1 MSSSASSS
9 GECVVCGTKTE
20 KKCSECAK
28 FGTDWMFFCS
38 REHQKLVWFMHKRVC
53 GEYSNPFRWP
63 PLSQA
68 EVERFVEL
76 SEIPTLRFGT
86 WMGKWAGTRYGSV
99 ESGRKAFRAS
109 LNDASESKT
118 MKVDHTLVVY
128 HRKWAFLFECLIRI
142 TQRHLVDSVALDIT
156 AHNPFNYLIYSQT
169 SCFQLRHT
177 DNPSL
182 PFFSELNHK
191 YLIHHAILAKHLK
204 NGKTLS
210 IHVDYTYSQLKRYC
224 DEVVRKSQ
232 PDFFIGTRKD
242 LPEKGLVGT
251 IPWSPS
257 QAQPFDDQLFI
268 VSGASGKMEIESYDV
283 ITPFAVL

>member
-9 GECVVCGTKTE
+9 GECVVCGAKTE
-20 KKCSECAK
+20 KRCSECAK

-53 GEYSNPFRWP
+53 GEASNPFRWP

-109 LNDASESKT
+109 LNDASESK
-118 MKVDHTLVVY
+118 KPKADHEMIVL
-128 HRKWAFLFECLIRI
+128 HRKNAFLIECLIRI
-142 TQRHLVDSVALDIT
+142 TQPEHVDSVALDIIT
-156 AHNPFNYLIYSQT
+156 HNPFNYLMHSQ
-169 SCFQLRHT
+169 SDCFQREFT
-177 DNPSL
+177 NNPSL

-191 YLIHHAILAKHLK
+191 YLIYHAILVKHIK
-204 NGKTLS
+204 NENTLPS
-210 IHVDYTYSQLKRYC
+210 YVDYTHSQLKNFC
-224 DEVVRKSQ
+224 DEVVKNGETEL
-232 PDFFIGTRKD
+232 FIGEKKE
-242 LPEKGLVGT
+242 LPDKGSVGS
-251 IPWSPS
+251 IPWSPP
-257 QAQPFDDQLFI
+257 QPQPFTGQMFI
-268 VSGASGKMEIESYDV
+268 VSGATGTMGIESYDI
-283 ITPFAVL
+283 ITPFAAL